1 MDFILIPFHDQLAK
15 SLEIINKGRGEG
27 SGESGWMEAGL
38 RSGVGKEYGR
48 EKRWGRMGQKGNGK
62 NLW

>member
-1 MDFILIPFHDQLAK
+1 
-15 SLEIINKGRGEG
+15 
-27 SGESGWMEAGL
+27 MEAGL
-38 RSGVGKEYGR
+38 GSGVGKEYGR